1 MKTSKFLKLVVA
13 LSLVALSSLHAV
25 DRTWDGDTNTTF
37 SNVNNWVGGVAPAN
51 STADVAIFADP
62 IPTFQPTLTL
72 SQLLGGI
79 TFSGAGAG
87 GWNLGGTGLQLTFGA
102 GNITSNNTSGTNT
115 IDPNVLIGSGASA
128 GTFTIGTGGTLRL
141 AGSLLVNNTRTLAVN
156 GGTLRVASL
165 NSVAAGVGSFST
177 TGSGSIIIE
186 GAAGG
191 NLTVG
196 TIIGATG
203 AGSVLLG
210 HQSALGSGDINLR
223 EASIG
228 STTDL
233 IGATAVTN
241 NAIYGNAGNGSE
253 FIGSNSL
260 EIAGTF
266 SVTTNNSRTITN
278 NISAGKQL
286 ILSGTVDLAKTVAG
300 ARTQTF
306 RGTGDTLISGNI
318 VSTAA
323 VGSLAKNDAG
333 ILTLSGTNSYTGSTT
348 ITAGTL
354 QLAKQVSLYN
364 NNSANWTAANIN
376 VKSGA
381 TLALNVDS
389 AGNAGFTSTSLNTLL
404 TNISVAGSS
413 SAGLQSGARLAF
425 DTSTATGGT
434 FTQGN
439 VIANSTGASG
449 GAISVT
455 KLGTGTLVFDKANTY
470 SGGTTVSV
478 GTLLVNNS
486 SGSGTGSGT
495 VMVAVGAVLG
505 GGDAAGTTGFITGA
519 TTINGSLRPGNSIGT
534 LNVANSVT
542 WNDNDAFVFELGT
555 SAANIT
561 LANTT
566 GTRDLL
572 NITGAG
578 IFTKGTSVDNTFTF
592 DFAGTGQAGVYKI
605 VDWAASTTFTMA
617 SDFVA
622 TNLASGLT
630 GSFTIDNT
638 TTALYLNVVPE
649 PSTWALL
656 AGSLTALV
664 IFRRRRLA

>member
-13 LSLVALSSLHAV
+13 LSLVGLSSLHAV

-37 SNVNNWVGGVAPAN
+37 STAANWVGGVAPV
-51 STADVAIFADP
+51 SSTTADVAIFADP
-62 IPTFQPTLTL
+62 IPTFQPTLTS
-72 SQLLGGI
+72 SQSLGGL

-141 AGSLLVNNTRTLAVN
+141 AGSLLVNNGRTLNAN

-203 AGSVLLG
+203 TVSVLLG
-210 HQSALGSGDINLR
+210 HQSSLGTGDINLR
-223 EASIG
+223 GGSIG

-241 NAIYGNAGNGSE
+241 NAIYGNSGNGAD
-253 FIGSNSL
+253 FVGTNSL

-266 SVTTNNSRTITN
+266 SVTSNNSRTITN

-300 ARTQTF
+300 ARSQTF

-333 ILTLSGTNSYTGSTT
+333 ILTLSGTNSYTGTTT

-354 QLAKQVSLYN
+354 QLAKQVSLYS

-413 SAGLQSGARLAF
+413 SAGLQSGASLAF

-439 VIANSTGASG
+439 VIANSTGTSG
-449 GAISVT
+449 GAIGVT

-470 SGGTTVSV
+470 TGATNVSA
-478 GTLLVNNS
+478 GTLIVD
-486 SGSGTGSGT
+486 GTHSGTGSAT
-495 VMVAVGAVLG
+495 VSFGATLG
-505 GGDAAGTTGFITGA
+505 GIGTLAGA
-519 TTINGSLRPGNSIGT
+519 TTVDGIIAPGNSIGVQHHEQCD
-534 LNVANSVT
+534 LERHSV
-542 WNDNDAFVFELGT
+542 
-555 SAANIT
+555 
-561 LANTT
+561 
-566 GTRDLL
+566 
-572 NITGAG
+572 
-578 IFTKGTSVDNTFTF
+578 K
-592 DFAGTGQAGVYKI
+592 
-605 VDWAASTTFTMA
+605 
-617 SDFVA
+617 
-622 TNLASGLT
+622 
-630 GSFTIDNT
+630 
-638 TTALYLNVVPE
+638 
-649 PSTWALL
+649 
-656 AGSLTALV
+656 
-664 IFRRRRLA
+664 RLEI